1 MVFALFT
8 DRLIYPSLLFLAHQ
22 CSHPSMMPL
31 SLSLCLLYSF
41 NVVEM
46 WILPFHFMELPK
58 VRPWFPFSNTMYR
71 SFRSWGTLRRNEN
84 FKPKEALDSV
94 RSCVC
99 PWDALRRPR
108 VQPFQHFYF
117 QTLVTILATGSWGE
131 RCHSHARAMTKH
143 DIQTDLQ
150 INKHDLQVDGFVNR
164 IISFSLCFY
173 SSDFFSYRSI
183 M

>member
-1 MVFALFT
+1 MGFATVNGFCPFYWSSNLPIFAVPCPINAIIP
-8 DRLIYPSLLFLAHQ
+8 RW
-22 CSHPSMMPL
+22 CL
-31 SLSLCLLYSF
+31 SPSLCLLYSF

-71 SFRSWGTLRRNEN
+71 SFRSCGTLRRNEN
-84 FKPKEALDSV
+84 FKPNEALDSV

-99 PWDALRRPR
+99 PWDAMRRPR
-108 VQPFQHFYF
+108 VQPFQQFYF

-143 DIQTDLQ
+143 DLQNDLQ
-150 INKHDLQVDGFVNR
+150 INK
-164 IISFSLCFY
+164 
-173 SSDFFSYRSI
+173 
-183 M
+183 